1 MYVLT
6 VTPEPA
12 AALSEAVRVIRP
24 GGEIIVVS
32 RISPEA
38 PVLVALEK
46 WIGRSFGSQIGWRPH
61 FPWRVIG
68 DWLAGRE
75 DVRLVERRP
84 VGPFGLFTLTRIQRT
99 R

>member
-12 AALSEAVRVIRP
+12 AALREAVRVIRR

-46 WIGRSFGSQIGWRPH
+46 WRTCGWSSDALSGPSACSRLPAFNGRGEE
-61 FPWRVIG
+61 G
-68 DWLAGRE
+68 DLR
-75 DVRLVERRP
+75 
-84 VGPFGLFTLTRIQRT
+84 
-99 R
+99 